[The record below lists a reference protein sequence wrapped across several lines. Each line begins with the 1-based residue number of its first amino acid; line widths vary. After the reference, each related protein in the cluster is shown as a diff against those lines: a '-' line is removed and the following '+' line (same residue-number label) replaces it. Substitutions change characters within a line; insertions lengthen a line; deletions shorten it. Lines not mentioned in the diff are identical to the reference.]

1 MKSKP
6 IQSIASLALAIAAC
20 GGSAAAAPGDHLP
33 KPEDPVVLPSD
44 EETAAYIMNVRE
56 SNLRLLKYDKDGWD
70 DLEVMIWKLLDK
82 NYKFEPDNKTKD
94 TDGDGMSDYEEM
106 LVNRNPLFKVPNYTR
121 EERIEQVREERRRAI
136 QREIAIM
143 EEATRMW
150 PQRRA
155 KLAETL
161 QPSLEAGKATADPDF
176 LRHDS
181 NVVRAKLIDRRNK
194 AIADRAKTEAELDAV
209 AAKYG
214 VKRADERGTL
224 VGESEQGPVF
234 MSPQDAVAA
243 NSIFA
248 DDLWPAG
255 LYTWQNT
262 ALSRNL
268 TGSGIRASIWEANA
282 SDGTAGI
289 RTTHGE
295 FNGSRAVQVDG
306 GTPSNHGTAVANVMV
321 GGGILDVF
329 LGPTNYGKL
338 LRGIAYQGE
347 VDGYNLTNFVQ
358 ETADTVLVG
367 QSFSNHSYGVN
378 GGWKTTAVSG
388 TTWWLWEAAA
398 FTEDP
403 RLGLYSPSAANGSS
417 SADLDSFVLTALTHL
432 PVYASGNPNGGGPG
446 NPVPPA
452 TTISHL
458 IPSGG
463 GYAVSTVVRDWING
477 DDGYDTV
484 LSPGTAKNV
493 LTVGSITDING
504 GSFNISGFTGTGP
517 TDDGRIKPEVV
528 AVGQRNSAL
537 GYGSSL
543 VAATKAGATTYYNG
557 ITADSEGTTNLAG
570 TSFAAPSVAGGLML
584 AEQRR
589 KQLLPAAGPLLA
601 STWRAAGIHTA
612 LNFGASGP
620 DYIGGFGIF
629 NAERLVAELEA
640 DAALGRGTL
649 IKEFTVQTGSPK
661 SFYVILPANMS
672 GELTLAWSDPAGS
685 PPAFATV
692 LDSQTAMLVNNID
705 LVAQDTITLAN
716 HHPWALDPD
725 LTLERAAVRG
735 AAATRGVD
743 SRNNAEKVT
752 IDPAVQSRRLQVT
765 VSPVGTLQGGAQKVS
780 LILGGVVPEA
790 PVVTSAGFT
799 LNPSNLNEYGITFT
813 SDPGAFYTMET
824 STDLTSGTW
833 SNVSSVKA
841 ENSATTVLTSRNPA
855 ESRRFWRLRR
865 GQ

>member
-1 MKSKP
+1 MKTLL
-6 IQSIASLALAIAAC
+6 IQFVASLALAFIAC
-20 GGSAAAAPGDHLP
+20 GGYAAAAPGDHLP
-33 KPEDPVVLPSD
+33 RPEDPVVLPTD
-44 EETAAYIMNVRE
+44 AETAAYIKNMRE

-70 DLEVMIWKLLDK
+70 DLEVMIWKSIDK

-106 LVNRNPLFKVPNYTR
+106 LVNRSPLFKEPNYTK
-121 EERIEQVREERRRAI
+121 EERIELIREERRRAI
-136 QREIAIM
+136 QRGIAIM

-150 PQRRA
+150 PVRQA

-161 QPSLEAGKATADPDF
+161 QPTFAAGKAAADPDF

-181 NVVRAKLIDRRNK
+181 NAVRAKLIDRRNK
-194 AIADRAKTEAELDAV
+194 AIADRAKTEAELDAI

-224 VGESEQGPVF
+224 VGESEQGPIF
-234 MSPQDAVAA
+234 MSPQDALGA

-255 LYTWQNT
+255 LHTWQNT

-268 TGSGIRASIWEANA
+268 TGAGIRASIWEANA

-289 RTTHGE
+289 LTTHGE
-295 FNGSRAVQVDG
+295 FNGARAVQVDG
-306 GTPSNHGTAVANVMV
+306 GAASNHGTAVANVMV
-321 GGGILDVF
+321 GGGIYDVF
-329 LGPTNYGKL
+329 RGATNFGKL
-338 LRGIAYQGE
+338 LRGIAYAGE
-347 VDGYNLTNFVQ
+347 VDGYDLNLFVQ
-358 ETADTVLVG
+358 ETTDTVLEG

-378 GGWKTTAVSG
+378 GGWTTINVSG
-388 TTWWLWEAAA
+388 TTWWYWILPA

-403 RLGLYSPSAANGSS
+403 RLGAYS
-417 SADLDSFVLTALTHL
+417 SAFAQGNSSAQLDAFVLTSETHL

-446 NPVPPA
+446 NPVAPA
-452 TTISHL
+452 TTISHR

-463 GYAVSTVVRDWING
+463 GTVVSTVVRDWING

-504 GSFNISGFTGTGP
+504 GSFGISGFTGTGP

-537 GYGSSL
+537 GLGSSL
-543 VAATKAGATTYYNG
+543 FASTKAGTSTYYNG
-557 ITADSEGTTNLAG
+557 ITADSEGTVNLAG

-601 STWRAAGIHTA
+601 STWRAVGIQTA
-612 LNFGASGP
+612 LDYGTPGP

-629 NAERLVAELEA
+629 NAERLVAALES

-661 SFYVILPANMS
+661 TFYVNLPANTS
-672 GELTLAWSDPAGS
+672 GNSHWLGAIRQEVPPPL
-685 PPAFATV
+685 PAFSTV
-692 LDSQTAMLVNNID
+692 KPPCS
-705 LVAQDTITLAN
+705 
-716 HHPWALDPD
+716 
-725 LTLERAAVRG
+725 
-735 AAATRGVD
+735 
-743 SRNNAEKVT
+743 
-752 IDPAVQSRRLQVT
+752 
-765 VSPVGTLQGGAQKVS
+765 
-780 LILGGVVPEA
+780 
-790 PVVTSAGFT
+790 
-799 LNPSNLNEYGITFT
+799 
-813 SDPGAFYTMET
+813 
-824 STDLTSGTW
+824 
-833 SNVSSVKA
+833 
-841 ENSATTVLTSRNPA
+841 
-855 ESRRFWRLRR
+855 
-865 GQ
+865 